1 LSHALIIQN
10 GLIQGDAL
18 SLLLFNFLLKYAIKK
33 VKENKERLEPD
44 GTHHLLVYVDDVNL
58 LVININREMGH
69 KP

>member
-1 LSHALIIQN
+1 LSHAFIIQN

-44 GTHHLLVYVDDVNL
+44 RTHHLLVYDDDVNL